1 MTCAGDDSWQPIA
14 DLAAAHQRA
23 SLLRQARTFF
33 SDRDVLEIDTPV
45 LGDATVSDPGIESIA
60 ASLASDPAQTF
71 FLQTSPE
78 YHMKRLLAAGFPDIY
93 QISKVFR
100 DAELGSNHQPEFT
113 MVEWYRLGFELEA
126 MIQETLDF
134 VSVLVGPSR
143 ITAVADRI
151 SYADACKNLA
161 GIDPSTAGV
170 AELDQRLQ
178 IDADLSRSL
187 GDSVDARLDLLMA
200 TRIAPQFNTHQ
211 LTVVYHYPASQAAL
225 ARICPVDDTV
235 ADRFEIFYGP
245 LELANGYVELTDAR
259 EQHRRLQ
266 ADQATRRSNN
276 APIRPVDTKFLDA
289 LESGLPA
296 CAGVAVG
303 FDRLLM
309 VHTGSV
315 DIRKTRHFPIGI

>member
-1 MTCAGDDSWQPIA
+1 MTRAGSDSWQPIA
-14 DLAAAHQRA
+14 EVSAARQRA
-23 SLLRQARTFF
+23 SLLQQARRFF
-33 SDRDVLEIDTPV
+33 SDRNILEIDTPV
-45 LGDATVSDPGIESIA
+45 LGDTTVSDPGIESIA
-60 ASLASDPAQTF
+60 TSLALDPAHTF

-100 DAELGSNHQPEFT
+100 DAELGLKHQPEFS

-134 VSVLVGPSR
+134 ISALVDPAR

-151 SYADACKNLA
+151 SYRDACRNFASIDPAAA
-161 GIDPSTAGV
+161 GIT
-170 AELDQRLQ
+170 ELDECLEL
-178 IDADLSRSL
+178 DADLQRSL
-187 GDSVDARLDLLMA
+187 GDSIDARLDLLMA
-200 TRIAPQFNTHQ
+200 TRVAPQFNSRG
-211 LTVVYHYPASQAAL
+211 LTVIHHYPASQAAL
-225 ARICPVDDTV
+225 ARICPADKTV

-259 EQHRRLQ
+259 EQHRRFQ
-266 ADQATRRSNN
+266 ADQEHRRNNN
-276 APIRPVDTKFLDA
+276 APIRPVDTKFLNS
-289 LESGLPA
+289 LEAGLPA

-309 VHTGSV
+309 VHAGTH
-315 DIRKTRHFPIGI
+315 DIRKTRHFPIGV